1 MAEGNEI
8 DLVKYGVL
16 WQKVQDM
23 DKKVDKMERN
33 VEELLALA
41 KDQNVR
47 LQSGWVGRDGRGGL
61 GRVPRHGGSHARG
74 APQALPPLDS
84 TALTRRRLGGPP
96 LAGAVAF
103 VSPQARPPAPE
114 RVYS

>member
-1 MAEGNEI
+1 MLETDVMAEGNEI

-41 KDQNVR
+41 NK
-47 LQSGWVGRDGRGGL
+47 GKGGL
-61 GRVPRHGGSHARG
+61 WFGM
-74 APQALPPLDS
+74 
-84 TALTRRRLGGPP
+84 TI
-96 LAGAVAF
+96 
-103 VSPQARPPAPE
+103 VSG
-114 RVYS
+114 VSVVFGYIVSIWKH

>member
-1 MAEGNEI
+1 MEATGMMQEQQEGI

-41 KDQNVR
+41 NK
-47 LQSGWVGRDGRGGL
+47 GKGGL
-61 GRVPRHGGSHARG
+61 WFGMSIVSGVSAVVGY
-74 APQALPPLDS
+74 ALNY
-84 TALTRRRLGGPP
+84 
-96 LAGAVAF
+96 F
-103 VSPQARPPAPE
+103 KH
-114 RVYS
+114 

>member
-1 MAEGNEI
+1 MIELDVMAENNEI

-41 KDQNVR
+41 NK
-47 LQSGWVGRDGRGGL
+47 SKGGL
-61 GRVPRHGGSHARG
+61 WFGMSIVSGVS
-74 APQALPPLDS
+74 
-84 TALTRRRLGGPP
+84 
-96 LAGAVAF
+96 AVVGYF
-103 VSPQARPPAPE
+103 LN
-114 RVYS
+114 YFKH

>member
-1 MAEGNEI
+1 MLETEVMADGNEI

-41 KDQNVR
+41 NK
-47 LQSGWVGRDGRGGL
+47 GRGGFWM
-61 GRVPRHGGSHARG
+61 GMTIASSVG
-74 APQALPPLDS
+74 A
-84 TALTRRRLGGPP
+84 
-96 LAGAVAF
+96 AVAWI
-103 VSPQARPPAPE
+103 AGHMKGG
-114 RVYS
+114 